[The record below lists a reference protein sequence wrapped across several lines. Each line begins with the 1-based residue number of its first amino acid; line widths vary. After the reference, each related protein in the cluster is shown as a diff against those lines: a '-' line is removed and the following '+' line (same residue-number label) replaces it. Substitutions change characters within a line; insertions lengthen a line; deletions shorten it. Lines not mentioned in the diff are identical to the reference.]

1 MALMAGYIYS
11 LLTITK
17 GHCHARPQ
25 GNGFSILHSLRCSL
39 PCPVSHDSTYS
50 LPLFSPAFKQ
60 SPQGIPAL
68 GTGIKKRRHGE
79 EEMYYVP
86 VSVGELQWGQKSAWD
101 SGGIVPSAR
110 STLGRG
116 CQAVWGCTGSCRTAR
131 VLGIG
136 AKASMDTHV
145 QGIEA
150 SQTVPGHSDSQS
162 RWKKGSMGNWNWTGE
177 TEIKQSPGLVPS
189 SRCKAGRTLRS

>member
-1 MALMAGYIYS
+1 MALLARYIYS

-17 GHCHARPQ
+17 GYSHARPQ
-25 GNGFSILHSLRCSL
+25 ENGFSILHSLRCSL
-39 PCPVSHDSTYS
+39 PYPVSHVSTNS
-50 LPLFSPAFKQ
+50 LPLSFPAFKQ

-101 SGGIVPSAR
+101 SGGTVPSAR

-116 CQAVWGCTGSCRTAR
+116 CQAGWGCTGSCRTAGA
-131 VLGIG
+131 LGIG
-136 AKASMDTHV
+136 AKASMDAHAKGF
-145 QGIEA
+145 QHPKQSLA
-150 SQTVPGHSDSQS
+150 TVTVCLGG
-162 RWKKGSMGNWNWTGE
+162 KKG
-177 TEIKQSPGLVPS
+177 
-189 SRCKAGRTLRS
+189 AGGIGQVGQE